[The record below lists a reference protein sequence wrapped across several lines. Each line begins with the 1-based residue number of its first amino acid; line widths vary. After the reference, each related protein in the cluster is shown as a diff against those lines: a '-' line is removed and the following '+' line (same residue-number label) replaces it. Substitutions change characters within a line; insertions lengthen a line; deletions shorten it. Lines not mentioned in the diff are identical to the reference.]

1 MSVNEV
7 KNKPKGRAKYI
18 ILAILVILIVAAIFL
33 IPRYNKYLNNK
44 RAVEIKIALE
54 ALRNSVDETWKSSGT
69 ISGITLES
77 ALQNAGISP
86 KIQEKWQFAI
96 AWKLTDIYTTE
107 MVQKLTDVSTNQ
119 MAYVAPYRMIMAS
132 AKAQNPLKE
141 GTKIWLDGDTN
152 SFHGFGVDDRIE
164 PDWTQIFPNP

>member
-7 KNKPKGRAKYI
+7 KNKPRGRTKYI
-18 ILAILVILIVAAIFL
+18 ILVVLVLLILAAFFL
-33 IPRYNKYLNNK
+33 LPRYNKYLNNK
-44 RAVEIKIALE
+44 RAIEVRTALE
-54 ALRNSVDETWKSSGT
+54 SLRNSVDETWKSSGT
-69 ISGITLES
+69 ISGITLEA

-132 AKAQNPLKE
+132 AKASNPVKE
-141 GTKIWLDGDTN
+141 GTKIWLNGDDNTY
-152 SFHGFGVDDRIE
+152 HGFGVDEMVE
-164 PDWTQIFPNP
+164 PDWTVIFPNP